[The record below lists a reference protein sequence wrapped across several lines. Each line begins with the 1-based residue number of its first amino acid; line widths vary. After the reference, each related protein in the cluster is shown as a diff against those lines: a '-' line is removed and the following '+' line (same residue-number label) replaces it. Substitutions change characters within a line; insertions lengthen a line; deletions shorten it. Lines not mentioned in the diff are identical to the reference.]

1 MQIKRDSWHY
11 KLNMFYSNREWNIP
25 TSLCPY
31 FWKTAFFTLFA
42 FIKASAVC
50 IVAWCMGNSLTVW
63 LLSKIGVV
71 LSSTVVA
78 VPSVFV
84 GLIMIATIGAVC
96 FGIAFGAHWL
106 TEWVKDYLEERKYQ
120 KEKERRE
127 SGIPPKEPSLMM
139 SFIKAKKSKFCPSIE
154 FVDAEKS
161 E

>member
-1 MQIKRDSWHY
+1 MQIDRNSWHF
-11 KLNMFYSNREWNIP
+11 KLNKFYSGNEWKIP

-42 FIKASAVC
+42 FIKAVG
-50 IVAWCMGNSLTVW
+50 VASLAWMLGNGLTVW
-63 LLSKIGVV
+63 LLGVV
-71 LSSTVVA
+71 GITTGSVVTA
-78 VPSVFV
+78 ISSVFV
-84 GLIMIATIGAVC
+84 GLILIAAIGAVC
-96 FGIAFGAHWL
+96 FGIAFGVHWL